1 MNLFKEH
8 GVRNHATAAA
18 QIPVID
24 FGPVFGGE
32 PGALGRVAA
41 ATRRA
46 IQGRSIAIWCSNF
59 IGPII
64 STS

>member
-8 GVRNHATAAA
+8 AVRDYAAAAA

-32 PGALGRVAA
+32 PGARPPLRGGCAGRRGGRVV
-41 ATRRA
+41 
-46 IQGRSIAIWCSNF
+46 S
-59 IGPII
+59 
-64 STS
+64 